1 MISLKLKIRNHSFA
15 VHWQCIESF
24 SSLGFNILRL
34 KERRTD
40 TILLSRFLSNLLFPV
55 PKAISSVFIMCAIGK
70 INWEDSWIDSYL
82 SELLEPQIILKNFRG
97 MKILLSKLL
106 PTLSRATI
114 KTYSENSV
122 NIA

>member
-1 MISLKLKIRNHSFA
+1 MISLKLKIRNNSFA

-40 TILLSRFLSNLLFPV
+40 TILLSRFLSNLLFLV
-55 PKAISSVFIMCAIGK
+55 PKAISSIFIMCAIGK

-82 SELLEPQIILKNFRG
+82 SELLEPQIIKKNFRG

-114 KTYSENSV
+114 KT
-122 NIA
+122 

>member
-24 SSLGFNILRL
+24 SSLGFIRL

-55 PKAISSVFIMCAIGK
+55 PKAISSIFIMCAIGK

-82 SELLEPQIILKNFRG
+82 SELLEPQIIKKNFRG

-114 KTYSENSV
+114 KT
-122 NIA
+122 